1 MGFQQLVRALMTLPR
16 YHDAENAEDQDA
28 ITECHAQQSPLLL
41 IPGELRNNI
50 YDFTFAGVT
59 IHLYKI
65 VGSDRQH
72 VACAR
77 DSSLDAPVATN
88 ILNLT
93 EVSR

>member
-28 ITECHAQQSPLLL
+28 ITECHAQQSPLLR